1 MLIFDLDETLIHTV
15 RDTEDMEE
23 QQLMMLYNDMYG
35 VEPDEWVDIMEP
47 DSAQALRSGF
57 FVRPYLKECLLAVN
71 QDYEVAV
78 FTAGQD
84 WYANPIIDRI
94 DSEGKLI

>member
-1 MLIFDLDETLIHTV
+1 
-15 RDTEDMEE
+15 
-23 QQLMMLYNDMYG
+23 
-35 VEPDEWVDIMEP
+35 MEP

-94 DSEGKLI
+94 DPEGKLI

>member
-1 MLIFDLDETLIHTV
+1 LLIFDLDETLIHTV

-47 DSAQALRSGF
+47 DSA
-57 FVRPYLKECLLAVN
+57 
-71 QDYEVAV
+71 
-78 FTAGQD
+78 
-84 WYANPIIDRI
+84 
-94 DSEGKLI
+94 